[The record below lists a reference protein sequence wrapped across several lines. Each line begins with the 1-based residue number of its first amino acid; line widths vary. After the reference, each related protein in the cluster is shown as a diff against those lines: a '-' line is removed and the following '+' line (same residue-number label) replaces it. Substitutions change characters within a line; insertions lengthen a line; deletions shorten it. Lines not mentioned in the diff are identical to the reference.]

1 MRRLTLLALVL
12 AAVLGITAQKEAPLV
27 INPADRTLIDNV
39 LLDMENGHC
48 DKTPMNESKRKN
60 ALARAAVLPSLDI
73 HHFHIGL
80 NRNTALPC
88 YNPNGRC
95 TSICCLIG
103 RCLEYH
109 CKCGCNPELN
119 NDIMKTTD
127 KRISFNHY
135 VKNYISW
142 RMCGSYTD
150 ISDRSDFSA
159 NAYRLFDIGPN
170 VSI

>member
-1 MRRLTLLALVL
+1 MRQLTLLALVL

-39 LLDMENGHC
+39 LDLENDHC
-48 DKTPMNESKRKN
+48 DKTTMNESKRKN

>member
-39 LLDMENGHC
+39 LLDMENDHYG
-48 DKTPMNESKRKN
+48 KTPTNQGKHKN
-60 ALARAAVLPSLDI
+60 ALSRTAVLPSLDI
-73 HHFHIGL
+73 PYFHVGL

-119 NDIMKTTD
+119 NEIMNTTD

-150 ISDRSDFSA
+150 ISDRSDFSN

-170 VSI
+170 MKI